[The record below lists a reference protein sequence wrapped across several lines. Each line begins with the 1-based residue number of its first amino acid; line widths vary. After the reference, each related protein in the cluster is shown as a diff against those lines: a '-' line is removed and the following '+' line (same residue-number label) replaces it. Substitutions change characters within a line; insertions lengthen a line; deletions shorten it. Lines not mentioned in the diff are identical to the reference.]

1 MVTRATSQTST
12 PKVLPLVV
20 SFWIGITGCATST
33 SLDRP
38 TVVVT
43 YSVLGDV
50 IAQLVGDAA
59 DVQVMIPNGTDP
71 HEFEPSAKD
80 VETMNNA
87 VLIIANGANLEEQLD
102 HIIDEAQRNGV
113 PVFVMADH
121 VTTRTMTEDG
131 AEITDPH
138 LWLDPMTI
146 HQAIPD
152 LTQKLGMILN
162 VDLTKRS
169 VVVQQDLADMNSE
182 AAAIMRGIENCTLV
196 TGHDEMGYFAARYG
210 CTVVGAIIPSLSTS
224 AEASAGQIAELKQLV
239 SDSGVHAIFASL
251 GTPTRVAEQLA
262 RELDVQL
269 VELSTHRLGKGDHYR
284 EFILRIS
291 QQVADALN

>member
-1 MVTRATSQTST
+1 MVTRVISQTST

-20 SFWIGITGCATST
+20 SLWIGVTGCATST
-33 SLDRP
+33 SSDRP

-43 YSVLGDV
+43 YSVLGDLV
-50 IAQLVGDAA
+50 SQLVGDAA

-87 VLIIANGANLEEQLD
+87 VLIVANGANLEEQLD
-102 HIIDEAQRNGV
+102 HIIDEAQRSGV

-121 VTTRTMTEDG
+121 VSTRTMTEDG

-152 LTQKLGMILN
+152 LARELGMILN
-162 VDLTKRS
+162 VDLTNRS
-169 VVVQQDLADMNSE
+169 TVVQQNLADVNSE
-182 AAAIMRGIENCTLV
+182 AAAIMSGIKNCTLV

-210 CTVVGAIIPSLSTS
+210 CTIVGAIIPSLSTS
-224 AEASAGQIAELKQLV
+224 AEATAGQIAKLKKLV
-239 SDSGVHAIFASL
+239 SDSRVRAIFAGL
-251 GTPTRVAEQLA
+251 GTPTHVAKQLA
-262 RELDVQL
+262 DELNVQL
-269 VELSTHRLGKGDHYR
+269 EELSTHMLGKDDHYK

-291 QQVADALN
+291 QQIADALN